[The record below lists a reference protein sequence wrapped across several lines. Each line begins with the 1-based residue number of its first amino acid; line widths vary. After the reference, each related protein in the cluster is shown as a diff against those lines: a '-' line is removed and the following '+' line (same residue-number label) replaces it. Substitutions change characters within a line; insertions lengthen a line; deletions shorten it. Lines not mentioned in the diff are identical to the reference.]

1 MKSLFGDNRLA
12 NMLHLFQNMQTMSVK
27 SLAAKLDVSD
37 RTIRNDIKVLNGALG
52 DCAVIEGEHGRYTLK
67 VFDERGFRAVASSM
81 DEADDFLNSPRNRMD
96 YMFGKLMRADAPLL
110 TDDLA
115 YEMSVGR
122 TTLTSDLKRLRQ
134 ELEGY
139 HLVIQGK
146 TNRGLTLYGNEAD
159 IRRYVMEKNFDSI
172 YQDYPLD
179 REVIDIV
186 ADYCDQCRLA
196 PDTREFFERYVTLML
211 DRFLTGH
218 YIGRLSAQAYDLTSR
233 SEFADVSEAMDR
245 IGRSLAVD
253 MPVEEKLFVLMPIIG
268 MRTPAD
274 VRNMRSIE
282 LDESMRPLLPL
293 IVEQIQKDTNLNISL
308 GDFTE
313 EFLYHLMFMINRMR
327 FGIRLQNP
335 MADDMRE
342 KYPLAYSVAGI
353 AAKVITREYGFEVTV
368 DEQAYLATY
377 FGVFLTESQLRM
389 ERQFRIVVVYGT
401 GRVTAR
407 LLEMQLRRVVGTSA
421 DLTMISAQE
430 ATAEKLDEYDLVLTA
445 VDPLWECQRPVI
457 RIYEV
462 IQEQELRRKIEKARY
477 WDQAE
482 SPTLD
487 GNWFVSTGLLEERQ
501 FFLFDGETSYEDALR
516 AMCEQLVAD
525 GLLDEAFPARL
536 QERQETG
543 TMVFGNSIALPHTI
557 QRVNDRIVLAVGVC
571 AQPVRYMDSDVS
583 IIFLLGLPEHIEDND
598 YLLIRVYDEI
608 ITISQDDELR
618 RQVAASRSYQQLCRA
633 MFKHEN

>member
-1 MKSLFGDNRLA
+1 MKRLFGDNRLM
-12 NMLHLFQNMQTMSVK
+12 NMLHLFQNMQSMSVK
-27 SLAAKLDVSD
+27 SLAARFGVSD
-37 RTIRNDIKVLNGALG
+37 RTIRNDIKALNTSLNN
-52 DCAVIEGEHGRYTLK
+52 CAVIEGEHGRYTLK
-67 VFDERGFRAVASSM
+67 VFDEAGFKAVVSSM

-122 TTLTSDLKRLRQ
+122 TTLMSDLKRLRS
-134 ELEGY
+134 EIETY

-159 IRRYVMEKNFDSI
+159 IRRYVLDRNYESI

-179 REVIDIV
+179 REVTNIV
-186 ADYCDQCRLA
+186 DTFCDQCMLA
-196 PDTREFFERYVTLML
+196 SDTRETLQKYVTLML

-218 YIGRLSAQAYDLTSR
+218 YIGRLSAQAYDLTAR
-233 SEFADVSEAMDR
+233 AEFADVSVVMDR
-245 IGRSLAVD
+245 IGQSLGVD
-253 MPVEEKLFVLMPIIG
+253 VPVEEKLFVLMPIIG

-274 VRNMRSIE
+274 VRGMRSIE

-293 IVEQIQKDTNLNISL
+293 IVKQIQKDTNLNISL

-313 EFLYHLMFMINRMR
+313 EFLYHLMFMVNRMR

-335 MADDMRE
+335 MTDDMRE

-353 AAKVITREYGFEVTV
+353 AAKVITREYGFEVTQ

-407 LLEMQLRRVVGTSA
+407 LLEMQLRHVVGITA
-421 DLTMISAQE
+421 DLTMISEQE
-430 ATAEKLDEYDLVLTA
+430 ATSEVLDEYDLVLTA
-445 VDPLWECQRPVI
+445 VDPIWECQRPVI

-477 WDQAE
+477 LDQVD
-482 SPTLD
+482 SPMLD
-487 GNWFVSTGLLEERQ
+487 SNWFVSTRLLGERQ
-501 FFLFDGETSYEDALR
+501 FFLFDHENSYEDALQN
-516 AMCEQLVAD
+516 MCQQLIAD
-525 GLLDEAFPARL
+525 GLLDEEFLARL
-536 QERQETG
+536 KERRG
-543 TMVFGNSIALPHTI
+543 SMVFGSSIALPHAI
-557 QRVNDRIVLAVGVC
+557 QYVSQRLVLAVGVFTK
-571 AQPVRYMDSDVS
+571 PVTYMDSDIS

-618 RQVAASRSYQQLCRA
+618 KQIAGARSYQQLCRA